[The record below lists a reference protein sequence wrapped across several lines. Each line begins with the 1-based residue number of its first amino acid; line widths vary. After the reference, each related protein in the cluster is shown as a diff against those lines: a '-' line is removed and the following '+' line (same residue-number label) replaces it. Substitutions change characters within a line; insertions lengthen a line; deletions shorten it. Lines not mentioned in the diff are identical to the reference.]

1 MRDTAL
7 VPTPWAAQSWCFSYR
22 EQPGVLPGAN
32 NIFGK
37 YVIMGHGGSISKHKN
52 FGLRL
57 ADDVTTAKFGKTLS
71 EPWEFLKADYMTT
84 AHFLRINQNFL
95 ILNG

>member
-37 YVIMGHGGSISKHKN
+37 YVIMGHGGSISKQKK
-52 FGLRL
+52 FGLRFSSE
-57 ADDVTTAKFGKTLS
+57 DHSLS
-71 EPWEFLKADYMTT
+71 FCGGT
-84 AHFLRINQNFL
+84 
-95 ILNG
+95 